1 MNLCTHY
8 KNEEQL
14 NYAKSL
20 CERPLVFH
28 HEVEESYPEIEIP
41 IKRVLKPSFVKEAL
55 EPVLRNAG
63 YNSDMVDLEPYDNGG
78 RGYNEL
84 VLLLDL
90 KLFNNEQI
98 SELIFI
104 VQNTVKPYASLT
116 DVEFQRK

>member
-1 MNLCTHY
+1 MNLCTPY

-20 CERPLVFH
+20 CKRPLVFH
-28 HEVEESYPEIEIP
+28 HEAEESYPEIEIQ

-55 EPVLRNAG
+55 EPVLRKSG
-63 YNSDMVDLEPYDNGG
+63 YNSDMVDLEPYDTGIEG
-78 RGYNEL
+78 SNEL

-98 SELIFI
+98 AELIFI
-104 VQNTVKPYASLT
+104 VQNTVEPYASLT
-116 DVEFQRK
+116 DAKI